1 MGRTERRHSE
11 KLGSSTRVKFSTI
24 LYERM
29 LCALRGECFCAILQ
43 GNRLTAFQY
52 VKMQEGG

>member
-1 MGRTERRHSE
+1 M
-11 KLGSSTRVKFSTI
+11 KFSTI